1 MKLSDIEGIG
11 PGIKAKFEK
20 TGIKT
25 VEGLLEKGASEKG
38 MRRLPKLPVLIPQRF
53 SRRSTPLICTG

>member
-20 TGIKT
+20 TG
-25 VEGLLEKGASEKG
+25 S
-38 MRRLPKLPVLIPQRF
+38 RRLKDSLKKVLLKR
-53 SRRSTPLICTG
+53 G